1 MKIIYSGHPA
11 ELLPKEKTK
20 LEGKLAKVAKIIERR
35 GEKEVH
41 VILSQERHLHHVEIT
56 LWVYDRAM
64 VGVGSDGDLTT
75 AMSSAIEKLEKQI
88 LKLRTKR
95 RDTRR
100 QEGAKKPLPMAE
112 APAAA
117 PVAAKGKTAK
127 KTAAAAAATASKSRP
142 KVFRVNHQDG
152 RKPMTLDEAMLEM
165 TDGHDYL
172 VYRDAKTDRVCTLLR
187 RSDGHLDLIES

>member
-11 ELLPKEKTK
+11 ELLPKERTK
-20 LEGKLAKVAKIIERR
+20 QEGKLAKEAKIIERR

-41 VILSQERHLHHVEIT
+41 IILSKERHLHKVEIT
-56 LWVYDRAM
+56 MLVYDQAM
-64 VGVGSDGDLTT
+64 VGAGSDGDLAT
-75 AMSSAIEKLEKQI
+75 AISSGIEKLEKQI

-100 QEGAKKPLPMAE
+100 HDGAKKPKPAME
-112 APAAA
+112 AAAPSKAKPAKKKAAA
-117 PVAAKGKTAK
+117 PV
-127 KTAAAAAATASKSRP
+127 KSAVAVRTSP
-142 KVFRVNHQDG
+142 KVFRVNHSDG
-152 RKPMTLDEAMLEM
+152 SKPMTLDEAMLEM

-172 VYRDAKTDRVCTLLR
+172 VYRDAETDRVCTLLR

>member
-1 MKIIYSGHPA
+1 MKIIYSGRPA

-41 VILSQERHLHHVEIT
+41 VILAQERHLHKVEIT
-56 LWVYDRAM
+56 MLVYDHAM
-64 VGVGSDGDLTT
+64 VGAASDGDLAT
-75 AMSSAIEKLEKQI
+75 AMASAIEKLEKQI

-95 RDTRR
+95 RDTHRKA
-100 QEGAKKPLPMAE
+100 GAKEPLAEPAVPE
-112 APAAA
+112 APAKSK
-117 PVAAKGKTAK
+117 AAKK
-127 KTAAAAAATASKSRP
+127 KSAAAAKSSPVKASP

-152 RKPMTLDEAMLEM
+152 SKPMTLDEAMLEM

-172 VYRDAKTDRVCTLLR
+172 VYRDAKTDKVCTLLR
-187 RSDGHLDLIES
+187 RGDGHLDLIES

>member
-1 MKIIYSGHPA
+1 MKIIYSGRPA

-20 LEGKLAKVAKIIERR
+20 LEGKLAKLAKIIERR

-41 VILSQERHLHHVEIT
+41 IILSQERHLHKVEIT
-56 LWVYDRAM
+56 MLVYDHSM
-64 VGVGSDGDLTT
+64 VGAGSDGDLAT

-100 QEGAKKPLPMAE
+100 HQSATKPDAAAE
-112 APAAA
+112 MPAA
-117 PVAAKGKTAK
+117 PVKGKAAKSATKT
-127 KTAAAAAATASKSRP
+127 KTAAPAKSSP

-152 RKPMTLDEAMLEM
+152 SKPMTLDEAMLEM
-165 TDGHDYL
+165 TDGHEYL
-172 VYRDAKTDRVCTLLR
+172 VYRDAKTDKLCTLLR
-187 RSDGHLDLIES
+187 RGDGHLDLIES

>member
-1 MKIIYSGHPA
+1 MKIIYSGRPA

-20 LEGKLAKVAKIIERR
+20 LEGKLAKVAKIIEKR

-41 VILSQERHLHHVEIT
+41 IILSQERHLHKVEIT
-56 LWVYDRAM
+56 MLVYDHSM
-64 VGVGSDGDLTT
+64 VGAGSDGDLAT

-100 QEGAKKPLPMAE
+100 HDGAAKPEPGVE
-112 APAAA
+112 APAAPA
-117 PVAAKGKTAK
+117 KSKAAKTKADASAK
-127 KTAAAAAATASKSRP
+127 RVVAKSTP
-142 KVFRVNHQDG
+142 KVFRVNHRDG
-152 RKPMTLDEAMLEM
+152 SKPMTLDEAMLEM

-187 RSDGHLDLIES
+187 RGDGHLDLIES

>member
-1 MKIIYSGHPA
+1 MKIIYSGSPA
-11 ELLPKEKTK
+11 ELLPKERAKI
-20 LEGKLAKVAKIIERR
+20 EGKLAKVGKIIEKR

-41 VILSQERHLHHVEIT
+41 IILSQERRMHNVEIT
-56 LWVYDRAM
+56 MQVYGNAM
-64 VGVGSDGDLTT
+64 VGVGSDGELAS
-75 AMSSAIEKLEKQI
+75 AMGSAIEKLEKQI

-95 RDTRR
+95 RDTHR
-100 QEGAKKPLPMAE
+100 QLGAKKPREEEP
-112 APAAA
+112 APAA
-117 PVAAKGKTAK
+117 PVAKGKADKK
-127 KTAAAAAATASKSRP
+127 KTAASKTAPVKANP

-152 RKPMTLDEAMLEM
+152 GKPMTLDEAMLEM